1 MGERLCY
8 EEVVLRLAFVSRLAG
23 GPELALG
30 IVDDF
35 FFLQVSKEKKKE
47 KEKQEIL

>member
-1 MGERLCY
+1 M
-8 EEVVLRLAFVSRLAG
+8 VLRLAFVSRLAG